1 MLHTNCDSDLF
12 QKRKIRTYVPGTV
25 PGPGTVLLCIRINTI
40 TLRQSIVLLYC
51 TVLYGSATNTVAS
64 AINTVTKAPR
74 YQGIQYT
81 SKYITRL
88 HCSQSKS
95 PNTVQYPTV
104 LYCTVL

>member
-51 TVLYGSATNTVAS
+51 TVLYIRVRN
-64 AINTVTKAPR
+64 
-74 YQGIQYT
+74 
-81 SKYITRL
+81 
-88 HCSQSKS
+88 H
-95 PNTVQYPTV
+95 YP
-104 LYCTVL
+104 YHCTVVLPIQ